1 MMNYYDDL
9 RKRLKP
15 VRILVTV
22 LITIFCLSLMSAAY
36 GLDAVPIGQEF
47 VLKPGQTIGIQHTKI
62 KIMFDAVLKDNRCPI
77 DLNCVWAGNAE
88 VKLGLGRK
96 SEQTT
101 AIVNTGI
108 NDRDVK
114 FRSYLVQLLKLTPQ
128 RQKGKAIA
136 QGDYEATFQVSR
148 IKQGRV
154 F

>member
-1 MMNYYDDL
+1 MNYPYAL
-9 RKRLKP
+9 SQRLTP
-15 VRILVTV
+15 IRLFAIILM
-22 LITIFCLSLMSAAY
+22 TIFCLSWMPAAD
-36 GLDAVPIGQEF
+36 GGDAVPIGQEF
-47 VLKPGQTIGIQHTKI
+47 VLKPGQTIAIKHTRI
-62 KIMFDAVLKDNRCPI
+62 NIMFDAVLKDNRCPV

-88 VKLGLGRK
+88 VQLGLGHK
-96 SEQTT
+96 SKQTS

-114 FRSYLVQLLKLTPQ
+114 FRGYLVQLLKLNPQ

-136 QGDYEATFQVSR
+136 PSDYTATIQVSR